1 MDVIVHTWW
10 WLYLQFVTYCEDSA
24 QLKSLNF
31 LEERTHHVRILI
43 VNCEELVEQVS
54 HLSVEKGEGFQ

>member
-1 MDVIVHTWW
+1 MDANVNTWW
-10 WLYLQFVTYCEDSA
+10 WLDLQFVTYCEHSA
-24 QLKSLNF
+24 QLKSSNF

-54 HLSVEKGEGFQ
+54 HLNVEKVEGFQ